1 MANQRT
7 RSPGRSK
14 KRNEPRSES
23 SIDPLAR
30 PGRILMVK
38 AAIC

>member
-1 MANQRT
+1 MANQRV
-7 RSPGRSK
+7 RSPASGK
-14 KRNEPRSES
+14 KRNEPRSDS
-23 SIDPLAR
+23 TIDPLTM